1 MGKLR
6 WKGPNM
12 SHCWIT
18 DTFPI

>member
-6 WKGPNM
+6 WKGTNMPN
-12 SHCWIT
+12 CWIT